1 MSIDRVANRSLFK
14 NKSQARDKLRSLGGI
29 MASSEPLLREA
40 RNSIQTIDRPRPPMT
55 AGIMSANPRPPM
67 MAQPMAPPM
76 MAPPM
81 APPPMAPPQPQPAP
95 PPPQPAP
102 QPPMQPA
109 PQPAPSLNPLA
120 QNGRPAFALGGL
132 INDPDTQARL
142 AANTASPAERAR
154 TNMLGID
161 VTQKAG
167 TLVERPEP
175 QMINLKEMT
184 QAQAAR
190 LAGDTL
196 SGKMPFKS
204 PFTEANVGDKAPELT
219 AAMKQIG
226 ALIGDTNISSEEK
239 SRILASYMGGDP
251 SAKSM
256 SKEMGRVAQKTF
268 GKKINTQQKLDS
280 INQAITGFAIAAGTS
295 PRASVNV
302 ANGML
307 IGLGEMKKTENA
319 RAIAAAAPSGVG
331 PGGAKSSTYRTPGNA
346 YQDAIEDAMKMN
358 VRDVPKGPDGNRMPL
373 AQYAEQY
380 ARNIVANSYTP
391 AQLVGTAFEGTSA
404 MPSGGGEQ
412 PAPSTAPPTKEEF
425 LIAAR
430 TANPNASE
438 ADLEKYYDNK
448 YG

>member
-1 MSIDRVANRSLFK
+1 MNMDRVANRSLFK

-81 APPPMAPPQPQPAP
+81 APTPMAPPQPQPAP

-175 QMINLKEMT
+175 QMINLKDMS
-184 QAQAAR
+184 QKQAAR
-190 LAGDTL
+190 LASDIL
-196 SGKMPFKS
+196 SGKS
-204 PFTEANVGDKAPELT
+204 PFTSPFTTENSGDKAGELT
-219 AAMKQIG
+219 KGMQDIG
-226 ALIGDTNISSEEK
+226 AMLADPNIPVEEK
-239 SRILASYMGGDP
+239 SRLLAAFSGGNP
-251 SAKSM
+251 KAQNM
-256 SKEMGRVAQKTF
+256 SKELSRVAKKTF
-268 GKKINTQQKLDS
+268 GKTINSNQKLDA
-280 INQAITGFAIAAGTS
+280 INKSMMGFAIASGTS
-295 PRASVNV
+295 PRASKNFTDGMIVGLAQMKQTEQARV
-302 ANGML
+302 DAANA
-307 IGLGEMKKTENA
+307 A
-319 RAIAAAAPSGVG
+319 RGAG

-346 YQDAIEDAMKMN
+346 YQDAIEDAMRVK
-358 VRDVPKGPDGNRMPL
+358 DTEIPDGVTKL
-373 AQYAEQY
+373 QYADQY
-380 ARNIVANSYTP
+380 ARGIVSKSYTP
-391 AQLVGTAFEGTSA
+391 SQLVGTAFEGTST
-404 MPSGGGEQ
+404 MSSGGQ
-412 PAPSTAPPTKEEF
+412 PAPSGASPTKEEF
-425 LIAAR
+425 LVAAR
-430 TANPNASE
+430 AANPNKSD
-438 ADLEKYYDNK
+438 ADLETYYDNT